1 MKALVNLQV
10 VPIGTEVSV
19 SRYVAACEQVL
30 AEAGLSYEL
39 HANGTN
45 IEGEWDLVFAAIR
58 RCHEAVHALGAPR
71 IQTFISVG
79 TRTDRDQSLRDKVAA
94 VARHRTAPR

>member
-19 SRYVAACEQVL
+19 SRYIAACERVL
-30 AEAGLSYEL
+30 AEAGLHYEL

-45 IEGEWDLVFAAIR
+45 IEGEWDTVFAAIR
-58 RCHEAVHALGAPR
+58 RCHEVVHEMGAPR
-71 IQTFISVG
+71 IQTVVSVG
-79 TRTDRDQSLRDKVAA
+79 TRTDKDQSLQDKVDS
-94 VARHRTAPR
+94 VTRLLGG

>member
-19 SRYVAACEQVL
+19 SRYIAACERVL
-30 AEAGLSYEL
+30 AEAGLHYEL

-45 IEGEWDLVFAAIR
+45 IEGEWDTVFAAIR
-58 RCHEAVHALGAPR
+58 RCHEVVHEMGAPR
-71 IQTFISVG
+71 IQTVG
-79 TRTDRDQSLRDKVAA
+79 VGRHSDRQGPVAA
-94 VARHRTAPR
+94 GQGRQRDEVLGG

>member
-10 VPIGTEVSV
+10 VPIGTGVSV
-19 SRYVAACEQVL
+19 SKYIAACEAVL
-30 AEAGLSYEL
+30 AEAGGLHYVL

-45 IEGEWDLVFAAIR
+45 IEGEWDTVFAAIR
-58 RCHEAVHALGAPR
+58 RCQEMVHEMGAPR

-79 TRTDRDQSLRDKVAA
+79 TRVDREQSLQDKIDSVE
-94 VARHRTAPR
+94 RTRSE

>member
-10 VPIGTEVSV
+10 VPIGTGVSV
-19 SRYVAACEQVL
+19 SKYIAACEEVL
-30 AEAGLSYEL
+30 AEAGLPYVL

-45 IEGEWDLVFAAIR
+45 IEGEWEAVFAAIR
-58 RCHEAVHALGAPR
+58 RCHEVVHAMGAPR

-79 TRTDRDQSLRDKVAA
+79 TRVDKEQSLQDKVDS
-94 VARHRTAPR
+94 VARAKGG

>member
-10 VPIGTEVSV
+10 VPIGTGVSV
-19 SRYVAACEQVL
+19 SKYIAACESVL
-30 AEAGLSYEL
+30 AEAGLHYVL

-45 IEGEWDLVFAAIR
+45 IEGEWDTVFAAIR
-58 RCHEAVHALGAPR
+58 HCQEVVHEMGAPR

-79 TRTDRDQSLRDKVAA
+79 TRVDREQSLQDKIDSV
-94 VARHRTAPR
+94 VRTKSE

>member
-10 VPIGTEVSV
+10 VPLGTGVSV
-19 SRYVAACEQVL
+19 SKYIAACEQVMG
-30 AEAGLSYEL
+30 EAGLHYEL

-45 IEGEWDLVFAAIR
+45 IEGDWEAVFAAIK
-58 RCHEAVHALGAPR
+58 RCHEVVHEMGAPR

-79 TRTDRDQSLRDKVAA
+79 TRTDREQSLQDKVDS
-94 VARHRTAPR
+94 VVRARGA

>member
-10 VPIGTEVSV
+10 VPIGTGVSV
-19 SRYVAACEQVL
+19 SKYIAACEQVL
-30 AEAGLSYEL
+30 AETGLHYVL

-45 IEGEWDLVFAAIR
+45 IEGEWEAVFAAIH
-58 RCHEAVHALGAPR
+58 RCHEVIHEMGAPR

-79 TRTDRDQSLRDKVAA
+79 TRVDKDQSLQDKIDSVE
-94 VARHRTAPR
+94 RLMGE

>member
-19 SRYVAACEQVL
+19 SKYIAACEQVL
-30 AEAGLSYEL
+30 AEAGLHYEL

-45 IEGEWDLVFAAIR
+45 IEGEWDAVFTAIR
-58 RCHEAVHALGAPR
+58 RCHEVLHVMDVAR

-79 TRTDRDQSLRDKVAA
+79 TRTDKEQTLQDKVDSM
-94 VARHRTAPR
+94 ARLKG